1 MARTRKRI
9 FFAEPREHAA
19 LVELFTAR
27 ERERVF
33 GHLPRPLTRAEL
45 ERSIRPQLAPAARR
59 RRILRILESEAAD
72 RRLFCDVTDL
82 CWACKWLPRSGG
94 SRRQPVDFCQS
105 CMARLRATAGTDA
118 LRERYAEFA
127 RTLAARKQTP
137 SHIAAHLGLPR
148 DVLRR
153 LMVSP

>member
-1 MARTRKRI
+1 MARRRSQA
-9 FFAEPREHAA
+9 FAEPREHAV

-45 ERSIRPQLAPAARR
+45 ERSIRPQLAPEARR

-82 CWACKWLPRSGG
+82 CWACKWLPRMGG
-94 SRRQPVDFCQS
+94 SRRHPVDFCRS
-105 CMARLRATAGTDA
+105 CLARLRAVAGTDA
-118 LRERYAEFA
+118 LHGRYAEFA
-127 RTLAARKQTP
+127 RILATQKKAT
-137 SHIAAHLGLPR
+137 SHIAARLGLPR
-148 DVLRR
+148 DVVRGL
-153 LMVSP
+153 VAATP